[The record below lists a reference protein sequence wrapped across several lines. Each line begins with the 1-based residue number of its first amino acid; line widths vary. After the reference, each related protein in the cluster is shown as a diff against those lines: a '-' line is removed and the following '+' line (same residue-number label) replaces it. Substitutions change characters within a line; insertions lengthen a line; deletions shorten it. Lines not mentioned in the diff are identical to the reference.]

1 MSAMKKQPVTK
12 IQTQYAV
19 KQEEGMIIAARRKRV
34 VLRRLSIFLVL
45 AAVITCI
52 MASTVISQ
60 NKAEAEKLEQKELL
74 VKELALLKNEEAL
87 LKDEII
93 KLKDDDY
100 IAKLARKEYFLSET
114 DEIIF
119 TLPQKKDKEKTAE

>member
-1 MSAMKKQPVTK
+1 MRATKKQPITK
-12 IQTQYAV
+12 LQTQYAV

-52 MASTVISQ
+52 MASTIISQ
-60 NKAEAEKLEQKELL
+60 NKAEAKKLEEKEQM
-74 VKELALLKNEEAL
+74 VKELALLKNEESL
-87 LKDEII
+87 LKDEIV

-100 IAKLARKEYFLSET
+100 IAKLARKEYFLSEK

-119 TLPQKKDKEKTAE
+119 TLPEKRDKGKTTD

>member
-1 MSAMKKQPVTK
+1 MSATKKQPITK
-12 IQTQYAV
+12 LQTQYAV
-19 KQEEGMIIAARRKRV
+19 KQEEGMIIAARRKKV
-34 VLRRLSIFLVL
+34 VLRRLSVFLVL

-52 MASTVISQ
+52 MVSTVISQ
-60 NKAEAEKLEQKELL
+60 NKAEAKKLEQKELL
-74 VKELALLKNEEAL
+74 VKELSLLKNEEAL

-100 IAKLARKEYFLSET
+100 IAKLARKEYFLSEK

-119 TLPQKKDKEKTAE
+119 TLPQKRDKEKTTE